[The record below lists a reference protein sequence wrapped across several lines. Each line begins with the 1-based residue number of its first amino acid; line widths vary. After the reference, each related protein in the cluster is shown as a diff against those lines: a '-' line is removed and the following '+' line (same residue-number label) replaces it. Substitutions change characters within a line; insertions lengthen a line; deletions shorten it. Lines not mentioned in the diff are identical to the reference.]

1 MYSLTFLLIGSVL
14 GSDLCSQESS
24 CESCYS
30 TSLLCHWCK
39 EIPSESGSP
48 GSCHYK
54 LSPKGCQ
61 VGDACT
67 PDDCSA
73 RDTCSSCS
81 MGGCKWCASVQKCV
95 SPYSWTCAFPSN
107 CLPNSECQRTQPEFI
122 GYIEALPVWLILV
135 LAAVY
140 LCIVAVSVIGL
151 YHLSRSTRETEEER
165 LIERPPSK
173 KWIFR
178 GIATL
183 WILSLIAAGAFLT
196 VVTLFWPTA
205 PQISMC
211 NAELMWRDTFNMIV
225 NSITTGRTTV
235 ESELLITVYNP
246 NRISAR
252 VNSLN
257 GNIYYKGSAVG
268 TVDLGAVD
276 AQAGSASDALGVLT
290 FDGFEHIAEILYDF
304 NVKHQ
309 LLLEFE
315 LFASFDIGKLGGF
328 NIAAPR
334 FQINVNN
341 PPPQEHCKCKESS
354 LSESEMS
361 DANLDFEYE

>member
-1 MYSLTFLLIGSVL
+1 
-14 GSDLCSQESS
+14 
-24 CESCYS
+24 
-30 TSLLCHWCK
+30 
-39 EIPSESGSP
+39 
-48 GSCHYK
+48 
-54 LSPKGCQ
+54 
-61 VGDACT
+61 
-67 PDDCSA
+67 
-73 RDTCSSCS
+73 
-81 MGGCKWCASVQKCV
+81 
-95 SPYSWTCAFPSN
+95 
-107 CLPNSECQRTQPEFI
+107 
-122 GYIEALPVWLILV
+122 
-135 LAAVY
+135 
-140 LCIVAVSVIGL
+140 
-151 YHLSRSTRETEEER
+151 
-165 LIERPPSK
+165 
-173 KWIFR
+173 
-178 GIATL
+178 
-183 WILSLIAAGAFLT
+183 
-196 VVTLFWPTA
+196 
-205 PQISMC
+205 
-211 NAELMWRDTFNMIV
+211 MIV

-257 GNIYYKGSAVG
+257 GDIYYKGSAVG

-290 FDGFEHIAEILYDF
+290 FDGFEHITEILYDF

-315 LFASFDIGKLGGF
+315 LFASFEIGKLGGF

-354 LSESEMS
+354 LWESEMS